1 MEPAPIGTLRGAAD
15 TKGVMGEPSDAVLWE
30 RAVAGDPGSFGEFFE
45 RHSRSIYN
53 YCFRRTGDWSQ
64 AEDLTAVVFLEA
76 WRRRSE
82 VRLEREQAVPWLLGV
97 ATNVIRNTR
106 RSQRRQ
112 RAALARFP
120 HERSPDFAAEV
131 DERLDD
137 ERQMRAV
144 LRTLRKLPRRHQ
156 EVLALCVWQGL
167 SYEETALALGVPVG
181 TVRSRL
187 SRARV
192 RLSELTPLTGHDWD
206 DPVPIQESASS

>member
-1 MEPAPIGTLRGAAD
+1 
-15 TKGVMGEPSDAVLWE
+15 MGEPRDAVLWE
-30 RAVAGDPGSFGEFFE
+30 RAVAGDSGSFGELFE
-45 RHSRSIYN
+45 RHSRSVYN

-64 AEDLTAVVFLEA
+64 AEDLIAVVFLEA

-82 VRLEREQAVPWLLGV
+82 IRLEREDALPWLLGV
-97 ATNVIRNTR
+97 ATNVIRNAR

-120 HERSPDFAAEV
+120 HERNPDFAAEV

-144 LRTLRKLPRRHQ
+144 LRTLRKLPRADQ
-156 EVLALCVWQGL
+156 DVLALCVWQGL

-187 SRARV
+187 SRARA
-192 RLSELTPLTGHDWD
+192 RLAELTQPSGHEWD
-206 DPVPIQESASS
+206 EPVPTQERASL